1 MRARQQTFLHAGPAE
16 GAEAVT
22 EVLLGEELTVLEEAS
37 GWQHVRLAADG
48 YEGWVRTVAAETPA
62 GDGAAQWA
70 TVTALRGHIYA
81 APAVQA
87 PVLGR
92 LSLGSQVCRSG
103 EVTEGEEGRLWERL
117 LWPGGWVNCSVFRPL
132 PPALPELGLAFLG
145 TPYRW
150 GGRSA
155 WGVDCSGL
163 MQTLHA
169 AYGIALPRDS
179 GPQRSALTP
188 VDRPQAGDLAF
199 FPGHVGLMLDG
210 RRMLNATSY
219 HMAVAVDTLGEGEY
233 GRLLARDLLG
243 FGRPEWRK

>member
-16 GAEAVT
+16 GAEAMT

-92 LSLGSQVCRSG
+92 LSLGSRVCRSG
-103 EVTEGEEGRLWERL
+103 EVTELFAAGTAAVITPITRVCGESDPAGIAVGDGTAGPTTVALREHLVGIQLGEIEDTR
-117 LWPGGWVNCSVFRPL
+117 GWVR
-132 PPALPELGLAFLG
+132 
-145 TPYRW
+145 Y
-150 GGRSA
+150 
-155 WGVDCSGL
+155 VD
-163 MQTLHA
+163 
-169 AYGIALPRDS
+169 
-179 GPQRSALTP
+179 
-188 VDRPQAGDLAF
+188 
-199 FPGHVGLMLDG
+199 
-210 RRMLNATSY
+210 
-219 HMAVAVDTLGEGEY
+219 
-233 GRLLARDLLG
+233 
-243 FGRPEWRK
+243 